1 VLTIGLNILLIPL
14 IGIMG
19 ACISIVCS
27 HALMT
32 LLRVKYTLIF
42 VSVYLKEQYL
52 FLGLLAVAFVALSI
66 GDSLMFRTMALLVA
80 FLGVALVIRN
90 FDKRLNIKFLAI
102 KLFKNKIKFKQS

>member
-1 VLTIGLNILLIPL
+1 
-14 IGIMG
+14 
-19 ACISIVCS
+19 
-27 HALMT
+27 MT

-52 FLGLLAVAFVALSI
+52 FLGLLAVAFIVALSI

-90 FDKRLNIKFLAI
+90 FDKRLNHDNITWIISRFKIPNRMFRVSCKTLLSFLWP
-102 KLFKNKIKFKQS
+102 

>member
-1 VLTIGLNILLIPL
+1 
-14 IGIMG
+14 
-19 ACISIVCS
+19 
-27 HALMT
+27 MT

-52 FLGLLAVAFVALSI
+52 FLGLLAVAFIVALSI